1 MKKIKKEI
9 IISTEQFEETIKKSR
24 NEKYLLRLYVSGSTP
39 KSAGAIEN
47 IKKICEEYLQGRY
60 ELEVI
65 DLYKKPGLAQ
75 GEQIIA
81 APTLVKRLP
90 EPLKRIIGDLSDTER
105 VLVGLDL
112 KKKLISKTQL
122 YGREKNSKIK
132 RTTGY

>member
-1 MKKIKKEI
+1 MKKKEV
-9 IISTEQFEETIKKSR
+9 IISAQQFEENIKKSQ
-24 NEKYLLRLYVSGSTP
+24 NENYLLRLYVSGSTP
-39 KSAGAIEN
+39 KSVSAIQN

-65 DLYKKPGLAQ
+65 DLYKTPNLAQ

-90 EPLKRIIGDLSDTER
+90 EPLKRIIGDLSNTER

-112 KKKLISKTQL
+112 RKTAN
-122 YGREKNSKIK
+122 K
-132 RTTGY
+132 

>member
-112 KKKLISKTQL
+112 KKKANK
-122 YGREKNSKIK
+122 
-132 RTTGY
+132 